1 MTQRDGAHELC
12 LTSGSCDPPTTTE
25 TFSFTSHIAPKYCCY
40 SPKQKQQ
47 NKSNNATSFLLRLVL
62 VIQLPASDAV
72 PQQMSAQRLLIYA
85 YSCKEGQ
92 SPELGEVVSRL
103 PQLLLLVPKHIP
115 GINISLA
122 AFIWGLW

>member
-12 LTSGSCDPPTTTE
+12 LTSGSCDP
-25 TFSFTSHIAPKYCCY
+25 FSFTSHIAPKYCCY

-47 NKSNNATSFLLRLVL
+47 NKSNNATSSTSFLLRLVL
-62 VIQLPASDAV
+62 VTQLPASDAV
-72 PQQMSAQRLLIYA
+72 PQQMSAPRLLIYA

-92 SPELGEVVSRL
+92 SPALGEVVSRL

-122 AFIWGLW
+122 AFIWGLR